1 MEMSGRV
8 ILSIGLIGIAGL
20 GAYVSMTMPAEA
32 IRRRA
37 CMADHFHYGSSTGQP
52 NKRVA
57 KAEAIASW
65 QGFTAFEYGNA
76 FGSFRRAR
84 SKKVKCVRESG
95 GRWGCNVE
103 GVPCR

>member
-1 MEMSGRV
+1 MSRRA
-8 ILSIGLIGIAGL
+8 ILSFGLIGIAGL

-37 CMADHFHYGSSTGQP
+37 CMTDHFHYGASSGHP
-52 NKRVA
+52 SKRVA

-65 QGFTAFEYGNA
+65 RGFTSFEYGSA
-76 FGSFRRAR
+76 WDSFRRAR
-84 SKKVKCVRESG
+84 SKKVRCSRDEK
-95 GRWGCNVE
+95 GRWGCKAE